1 MNIRNIAIC
10 RIEKD
15 DHLFVLEGYD
25 PKKDETFY
33 RPVGGG
39 IEFGERAKDAAIR
52 EFHEELNTTITVND
66 QFQVFE
72 NIFEFNGQ
80 PGHEIVFILD
90 AQFTD
95 LSFYERKV
103 YIGNEGQAEFKAMW
117 IPMSEFIVGKK
128 ILYPTGFA
136 STLSKSNTH
145 RSSPYPHYRLER

>member
-1 MNIRNIAIC
+1 MSLTKGTTLNIRNIAIC
-10 RIEKD
+10 RIEKEA
-15 DHLFVLEGYD
+15 HFFVLEGYD

-52 EFHEELNTTITVND
+52 EFQEEFNTTIEASD

-90 AQFTD
+90 AQFND
-95 LSFYERKV
+95 KRFYERKV
-103 YIGNEGQAEFKAMW
+103 HIGNEGRTEFKAIW
-117 IPMSEFIVGKK
+117 VPISEFIEGKR
-128 ILYPTGFA
+128 ILYPAGFV
-136 STLSKSNTH
+136 SSLSKT
-145 RSSPYPHYRLER
+145 E